1 MLAQSTARAASSR
14 TGNGD
19 GCPEQLRVF
28 VVEDSPALRD
38 VILEQL
44 GELPNVICS
53 GHADN
58 EASAISALRGVA
70 CDVLIVDIKLK
81 TGSGIGV
88 LHAIASDWPHP
99 PATRIV
105 FSNYTDPAFR
115 TLAMCLGATHFFDK
129 TSEFTKLLCLVAELA
144 ASAEESR

>member
-1 MLAQSTARAASSR
+1 MLAELKARAASSR
-14 TGNGD
+14 TGKIAD
-19 GCPEQLRVF
+19 RPAQLRIF

-38 VILEQL
+38 VMLEQL

-58 EASAISALRGVA
+58 EASAIAALRGVA
-70 CDVLIVDIKLK
+70 CDVLIVDIRLK
-81 TGSGIGV
+81 AGSGLGV
-88 LHAIASDWPHP
+88 LHAIASSGWPHP

-115 TLAMCLGATHFFDK
+115 TLARCLGATHFFDK
-129 TSEFTKLLCLVAELA
+129 ISDFTSLLSLVTALA
-144 ASAEESR
+144 SNPE

>member
-1 MLAQSTARAASSR
+1 MLAQSTARAAGSRAGKGHDR
-14 TGNGD
+14 TG
-19 GCPEQLRVF
+19 QLRVF
-28 VVEDSPALRD
+28 VVEDSSALCD
-38 VILEQL
+38 VMVEQL

-53 GHADN
+53 GRADN
-58 EASAISALRGVA
+58 EASAIAALRDIA

-81 TGSGIGV
+81 AGTGIGV
-88 LHAIASDWPHP
+88 LRAVASDWPHP

-129 TSEFTKLLCLVAELA
+129 TNDFTSLLSLVTELA
-144 ASAEESR
+144 SSPE